1 MVVFQQPSKWDS
13 IALLRSHPHLE
24 FHGIPNSDGYQF
36 FCVSVASFFFS
47 FLKNKKKFY
56 FILVPF
62 FLCWQSV
69 EEEDFCHYIHPG
81 STHIEP
87 GNFYSI
93 LALYYP
99 FPPPSL
105 VFNAL
110 LCERCITIF
119 TIESDETRD
128 VFGI

>member
-36 FCVSVASFFFS
+36 FCVSVAFFSKNVLFHFSSFFS
-47 FLKNKKKFY
+47 FWL
-56 FILVPF
+56 
-62 FLCWQSV
+62 SV

-93 LALYYP
+93 LAFYYYS
-99 FPPPSL
+99 FSPSL